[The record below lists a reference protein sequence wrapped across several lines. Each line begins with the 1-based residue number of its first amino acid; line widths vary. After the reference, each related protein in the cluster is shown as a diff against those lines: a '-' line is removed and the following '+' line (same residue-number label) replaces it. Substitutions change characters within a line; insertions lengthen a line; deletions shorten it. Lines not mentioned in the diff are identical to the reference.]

1 MNALHASIALPAATD
16 GTLALINHESIL
28 DRCWQT
34 IDLNPD
40 RLGIAAQVI
49 DEEYR
54 RSHFLGD
61 ASALDRLLTLSET
74 LLEQC
79 AESGEAYVLAAQIA
93 SLVHKFD
100 QATQYLVRAK
110 NLGAPAHSLLR
121 QQLSIAHATGHN
133 WRDVFDTRLRLSVQ
147 SPNLQNLVALGA
159 LYAEMGLYQE
169 AEHSYLRAI
178 AEDREH
184 SPFSLAWAC
193 FQLGV
198 LFGET
203 LEPAQPT
210 TAQYWY
216 EQALSYMPPYTHA
229 RVHLAELHLDAGRL
243 DTALTLLLPI
253 QDSEDSEVS
262 WRLAQLYE
270 QKGEV
275 HEASHHLARTHRSFE
290 RALDRHELAF
300 ADHAVGFYLEEGDNP
315 EKALQLALLNLDN
328 RPTLRAFELSHE
340 AALACEQQA
349 LAQSLANRATLQW
362 SHLPAF
368 AHSNLSSAKN
378 PPLNSELSAEPNS
391 ELSSAANAALTPNSQ
406 NSTLFF
412 STTRAKA

>member
-1 MNALHASIALPAATD
+1 MSVRHCVIALPAATD
-16 GTLALINHESIL
+16 GALALINHESIL

-34 IDLNPD
+34 IDLHPD
-40 RLGIAAQVI
+40 RLGIAAQLI

-74 LLEQC
+74 LLHEG
-79 AESGEAYVLAAQIA
+79 AEVGEAYVLAAQIA

-100 QATQYLVRAK
+100 QATQYLVQAK
-110 NLGAPAHSLLR
+110 KLGASAHTLLR
-121 QQLSIAHATGHN
+121 QQLSIDHAIGHN
-133 WRDVFDTRLRLSVQ
+133 WKDVFDTRLRLSVQ

-169 AEHSYLRAI
+169 AEDSYLRAI

-203 LEPAQPT
+203 LEPAQPA

-216 EQALSYMPPYTHA
+216 EQALSYMPTYTHA

-243 DTALTLLLPI
+243 DIALDLLLPI
-253 QDSEDSEVS
+253 QDCEDPEVS

-270 QKGEV
+270 HKGEAR
-275 HEASHHLARTHRSFE
+275 EASHHLARTQKSFE
-290 RALDRHELAF
+290 RVLDRHELAF
-300 ADHAVGFYLEEGDNP
+300 ADHAVDFYLQEGNNP

-328 RPTLRAFELSHE
+328 RATLRAFELSHE
-340 AALACEQQA
+340 AALACRQQR
-349 LAQSLANRATLQW
+349 LAQSLADRAASQW
-362 SHLPAF
+362 GHLPAF
-368 AHSNLSSAKN
+368 ERSDLSLVAIPPLNSAHSA
-378 PPLNSELSAEPNS
+378 PLNSELS
-391 ELSSAANAALTPNSQ
+391 SATNASATPTSQ
-406 NSTLFF
+406 NSTSSF
-412 STTRAKA
+412 STT

>member
-1 MNALHASIALPAATD
+1 MSVQHSAIALPAATD

-34 IDLNPD
+34 IDLHPD
-40 RLGIAAQVI
+40 RLGIAAQLI

-74 LLEQC
+74 LLQQGT
-79 AESGEAYVLAAQIA
+79 ESGEAYVLAAQIA

-100 QATQYLVRAK
+100 QATQYLVQAK

-121 QQLSIAHATGHN
+121 QQLSIDHAIGHN
-133 WRDVFDTRLRLSVQ
+133 WKDVFDTRLRLSVQ

-169 AEHSYLRAI
+169 AEDSYLRAI

-203 LEPAQPT
+203 LEPAQPA

-216 EQALSYMPPYTHA
+216 EQALSYMPIYRHA

-243 DTALTLLLPI
+243 DTALNLLLPI
-253 QDSEDSEVS
+253 QDSEDPEVS

-275 HEASHHLARTHRSFE
+275 HEASHYLARTHHSFE
-290 RALDRHELAF
+290 NVLVRHELAF
-300 ADHAVGFYLEEGDNP
+300 ADHAVDFYLEEGDNP

-328 RPTLRAFELSHE
+328 RATLRAFELSHE
-340 AALACEQQA
+340 AALACGQQA
-349 LAQSLANRATLQW
+349 LVQSLADRAALQW
-362 SHLPAF
+362 GHLPAF
-368 AHSNLSSAKN
+368 AHSAFS
-378 PPLNSELSAEPNS
+378 
-391 ELSSAANAALTPNSQ
+391 
-406 NSTLFF
+406 F
-412 STTRAKA
+412 STT

>member
-1 MNALHASIALPAATD
+1 LPAATD

-34 IDLNPD
+34 IDLHPD
-40 RLGIAAQVI
+40 RLGIAVQLI

-74 LLEQC
+74 LLQQC

-100 QATQYLVRAK
+100 QATQYLVQAK
-110 NLGAPAHSLLR
+110 NLGAPAHRLLR
-121 QQLSIAHATGHN
+121 QQLSIDHAIGHN
-133 WRDVFDTRLRLSVQ
+133 WKDVFDTRLHLSEQ

-169 AEHSYLRAI
+169 AEQSYLRAI

-203 LEPAQPT
+203 LEPAQPA

-216 EQALSYMPPYTHA
+216 EQALSYMPTYTHA
-229 RVHLAELHLDAGRL
+229 RVHLAELHLDAGRFNIAL
-243 DTALTLLLPI
+243 DLLLPI
-253 QDSEDSEVS
+253 QDSEDPEVS

-270 QKGEV
+270 HKGEAR
-275 HEASHHLARTHRSFE
+275 EASHHLARTQKSFE
-290 RALDRHELAF
+290 RVLGRHELAF
-300 ADHAVGFYLEEGDNP
+300 ADHAVDFYLQEGNNP

-328 RPTLRAFELSHE
+328 RATLRAFELSHE
-340 AALACEQQA
+340 AALAARQTP
-349 LAQSLANRATLQW
+349 LAQTLADRAAVKW
-362 SHLPAF
+362 GHLPAF
-368 AHSNLSSAKN
+368 GHSALKSVGSSI
-378 PPLNSELSAEPNS
+378 
-391 ELSSAANAALTPNSQ
+391 
-406 NSTLFF
+406 
-412 STTRAKA
+412 

>member
-1 MNALHASIALPAATD
+1 MNAPHASIALPAATD
-16 GTLALINHESIL
+16 GALAVINHESIL

-40 RLGIAAQVI
+40 RLGIAAQLI

-61 ASALDRLLTLSET
+61 ANALDRLLTLSET
-74 LLEQC
+74 LLQQNVQ
-79 AESGEAYVLAAQIA
+79 SGEAYVLAAQIA

-100 QATQYLVRAK
+100 QATQYLVQAK

-121 QQLSIAHATGHN
+121 QQLSIAHATGRN
-133 WRDVFDTRLRLSVQ
+133 WNDVFDTRLRLSVQ

-159 LYAEMGLYQE
+159 LYAEIGLYPE
-169 AEHSYLRAI
+169 AERSYLRAI

-203 LEPAQPT
+203 LEPAQP
-210 TAQYWY
+210 ASAKYWY

-229 RVHLAELHLDAGRL
+229 RVHLAELHLEAGRL
-243 DTALTLLLPI
+243 DTALNLLQPI
-253 QDSEDSEVS
+253 QHSEDPEVS
-262 WRLAQLYE
+262 WRMAQIYA
-270 QKGEV
+270 QKGEA

-290 RALDRHELAF
+290 RVLERHELAF
-300 ADHAVGFYLEEGDNP
+300 ADHAVDFYLEEGDDP
-315 EKALQLALLNLDN
+315 EKALQLALLNLNN

-340 AALACEQQA
+340 AALAYEQQT
-349 LAQSLANRATLQW
+349 LAQSLANHAALQW

-368 AHSNLSSAKN
+368 AHSNLSSA
-378 PPLNSELSAEPNS
+378 
-391 ELSSAANAALTPNSQ
+391 ANAALTPTSQ

>member
-1 MNALHASIALPAATD
+1 MNTAHASITLPAATD

-34 IDLNPD
+34 IELHPD
-40 RLGIAAQVI
+40 RLGIAAQLI

-61 ASALDRLLTLSET
+61 AAALDRLLTLSET
-74 LLEQC
+74 LLQNC
-79 AESGEAYVLAAQIA
+79 SESGEAYVLAAQIA

-110 NLGAPAHSLLR
+110 ELGAPAHSLLR
-121 QQLSIAHATGHN
+121 QQLSIDHAIGHN
-133 WRDVFDTRLRLSVQ
+133 WKDVFATRLRLSVQ
-147 SPNLQNLVALGA
+147 NPSLQNLVALGA

-169 AEHSYLRAI
+169 AEQSYLRAI
-178 AEDREH
+178 TEDREH

-203 LEPAQPT
+203 LEPAQPA

-216 EQALSYMPPYTHA
+216 EQALSYMPLYTHA

-243 DTALTLLLPI
+243 GTALDLLLPI
-253 QDSEDSEVS
+253 QDNEDPEVS

-270 QKGEV
+270 QKGEA
-275 HEASHHLARTHRSFE
+275 HEASQHLARTLRNFE
-290 RALDRHELAF
+290 HVLSLHELAF
-300 ADHAVGFYLEEGDNP
+300 ADHAVAFYLEEGDNP
-315 EKALQLALLNLDN
+315 EKALQLAMLNLDN
-328 RPTLRAFELSHE
+328 RATLRAFELSHE
-340 AALACEQQA
+340 AAQACGQQA
-349 LAQSLANRATLQW
+349 LAKSLADRALTQW
-362 SHLPAF
+362 GHLPAF
-368 AHSNLSSAKN
+368 AHSNVNSARKPSLSSAQGATLTSASQH
-378 PPLNSELSAEPNS
+378 PTLS
-391 ELSSAANAALTPNSQ
+391 
-406 NSTLFF
+406 F
-412 STTRAKA
+412 STTRAEV

>member
-1 MNALHASIALPAATD
+1 MNVLRASVTLPAATD
-16 GTLALINHESIL
+16 GALALINHESIL

-34 IDLNPD
+34 IDRHPE
-40 RLGIAAQVI
+40 RLGIAAQLI

-61 ASALDRLLTLSET
+61 TSALDRLLALSET
-74 LLEQC
+74 LLQQC
-79 AESGEAYVLAAQIA
+79 AKSGEAYVLAAQIA

-100 QATQYLVRAK
+100 QATQYLVQAK
-110 NLGAPAHSLLR
+110 DLGAPAHTLLR
-121 QQLSIAHATGHN
+121 QQLSIDHAIGHN
-133 WRDVFDTRLRLSVQ
+133 WKDVFDTRLHLSEQ

-159 LYAEMGLYQE
+159 LYAEMGLYPE
-169 AEHSYLRAI
+169 AERSYMRAI

-203 LEPAQPT
+203 LEPAQPA

-243 DTALTLLLPI
+243 DTALNVLLPI
-253 QDSEDSEVS
+253 QDSEDPEVS

-270 QKGEV
+270 QKGEAR
-275 HEASHHLARTHRSFE
+275 EASHHLARTQQSFE
-290 RALDRHELAF
+290 RVLGRHELAF
-300 ADHAVGFYLEEGDNP
+300 ADHAVDFYLEEGDNP
-315 EKALQLALLNLDN
+315 EKALQLATLNLNN
-328 RPTLRAFELSHE
+328 RATLRAFELSHE
-340 AALACEQQA
+340 AALACGQQL
-349 LAQSLANRATLQW
+349 LAQSLADRAALQW
-362 SHLPAF
+362 GHLPAF
-368 AHSNLSSAKN
+368 EHSNLSLVAIPSPNSA
-378 PPLNSELSAEPNS
+378 LSAALNS
-391 ELSSAANAALTPNSQ
+391 ELSSAANASATPTSQ
-406 NSTLFF
+406 NSISSF
-412 STTRAKA
+412 STI

>member
-1 MNALHASIALPAATD
+1 MQHAAIALPAATD
-16 GTLALINHESIL
+16 GAVAVINHESIL

-34 IDLNPD
+34 IDLHPD
-40 RLGIAAQVI
+40 RLGIAAQLI

-61 ASALDRLLTLSET
+61 ASALDRLLTLSDT
-74 LLEQC
+74 LLQQC

-100 QATQYLVRAK
+100 QAAQYLVQAK
-110 NLGAPAHSLLR
+110 KLGASAHGLLR
-121 QQLSIAHATGHN
+121 QQLAIDHAIGHN
-133 WRDVFDTRLRLSVQ
+133 WKDVFDTRLRISVQ

-159 LYAEMGLYQE
+159 LYAEMGLYPE
-169 AEHSYLRAI
+169 AERSYLRAI

-203 LEPAQPT
+203 LEPAQPAS
-210 TAQYWY
+210 AQYWY

-243 DTALTLLLPI
+243 DTALNLLLPI
-253 QDSEDSEVS
+253 QDSEDPEVS

-275 HEASHHLARTHRSFE
+275 HKTSHYLARTLKSFE
-290 RALDRHELAF
+290 RLLSGHVLAF
-300 ADHAVGFYLEEGDNP
+300 ADHAVDFYLEEGDNP
-315 EKALQLALLNLDN
+315 AKALQLALLNLDN
-328 RPTLRAFELSHE
+328 RATLRAFELSHE
-340 AALACEQQA
+340 AALACEQLA
-349 LAQSLANRATLQW
+349 LAQSLADRAKMQW
-362 SHLPAF
+362 GHLPAF
-368 AHSNLSSAKN
+368 AHSK
-378 PPLNSELSAEPNS
+378 LNSAAISPIPSTLS
-391 ELSSAANAALTPNSQ
+391 AALTPTSQ
-406 NSTLFF
+406 NSTVSFF
-412 STTRAKA
+412 TTQARA

>member
-1 MNALHASIALPAATD
+1 MNTPHFSITLPAATD
-16 GTLALINHESIL
+16 GALALINHESIL

-34 IDLNPD
+34 IDLHPD
-40 RLGIAAQVI
+40 RLGIVAQLI

-61 ASALDRLLTLSET
+61 ASALDRLLALSET
-74 LLEQC
+74 LLQHS
-79 AESGEAYVLAAQIA
+79 AKSGEAYVLAAQIA

-100 QATQYLVRAK
+100 QATQYLVQAK
-110 NLGAPAHSLLR
+110 NLGASAHSLLR
-121 QQLSIAHATGHN
+121 QQLSIDHAIGHN
-133 WRDVFDTRLRLSVQ
+133 WKAVFETRQRLSVQ
-147 SPNLQNLVALGA
+147 SPTLQNLVALGA

-178 AEDREH
+178 TEDRDH

-203 LEPAQPT
+203 LEPTQPA

-243 DTALTLLLPI
+243 DTALKLLLPI
-253 QDSEDSEVS
+253 QDSEDPEVS

-270 QKGEV
+270 QKGEA
-275 HEASHHLARTHRSFE
+275 HEANHHLARALRSFE
-290 RALDRHELAF
+290 RVLGRHELAF
-300 ADHAVGFYLEEGDNP
+300 ADHAVDFYLEEGDNP
-315 EKALQLALLNLDN
+315 EKALQLAMLNLDN
-328 RPTLRAFELSHE
+328 RATLRAFELSNE

-349 LAQSLANRATLQW
+349 FAQSLADRAIAQW
-362 SHLPAF
+362 GHLPAF
-368 AHSNLSSAKN
+368 AHSSLSSAAK
-378 PPLNSELSAEPNS
+378 PPLNSAPG
-391 ELSSAANAALTPNSQ
+391 AALTPTSQ
-406 NSTLFF
+406 HSTLSV
-412 STTRAKA
+412 STIRAEV

>member
-1 MNALHASIALPAATD
+1 VSVQHSVIALPAATD
-16 GTLALINHESIL
+16 GALALINHESIL

-34 IDLNPD
+34 IDLHPD
-40 RLGIAAQVI
+40 RLGIAAQLI

-61 ASALDRLLTLSET
+61 AGALDRLLALSET
-74 LLEQC
+74 LLQRG
-79 AESGEAYVLAAQIA
+79 AESSEAYVLAAQIA

-100 QATQYLVRAK
+100 QATQYLVQAK
-110 NLGAPAHSLLR
+110 KLGASAHSLLR
-121 QQLSIAHATGHN
+121 QQLSIDHAIGHN
-133 WRDVFDTRLRLSVQ
+133 WKDVFDTRLRLSVQ

-169 AEHSYLRAI
+169 AEDSYLRAI

-203 LEPAQPT
+203 LEPAQPA

-216 EQALSYMPPYTHA
+216 EQALTYMPPYTHA
-229 RVHLAELHLDAGRL
+229 RVHLAELHLDAERL
-243 DTALTLLLPI
+243 DTALNLLLPI
-253 QDSEDSEVS
+253 QDSEDPEVS

-270 QKGEV
+270 QKGEA
-275 HEASHHLARTHRSFE
+275 HAASHYLARTHHSFE
-290 RALDRHELAF
+290 NVLERHELAF
-300 ADHAVGFYLEEGDNP
+300 ADHAVDFYLEEGNNP

-328 RPTLRAFELSHE
+328 RATLRAFELSHE
-340 AALACEQQA
+340 AALACEQLA
-349 LAQSLANRATLQW
+349 LAQSLVDRAFTLW
-362 SHLPAF
+362 GHLPAF
-368 AHSNLSSAKN
+368 AHTNLSSVAIA
-378 PPLNSELSAEPNS
+378 PLNSELSS
-391 ELSSAANAALTPNSQ
+391 TANASATPTSQ
-406 NSTLFF
+406 NSTSSF
-412 STTRAKA
+412 STT

>member
-1 MNALHASIALPAATD
+1 VNTALASITLPAATD

-34 IDLNPD
+34 IDLHPG
-40 RLGIAAQVI
+40 RLGIAAQLI

-61 ASALDRLLTLSET
+61 AAALDRLLTLSET
-74 LLEQC
+74 LLQNC
-79 AESGEAYVLAAQIA
+79 SESGEAYVLAAQIA

-110 NLGAPAHSLLR
+110 ELGAPAHDLLR
-121 QQLSIAHATGHN
+121 QQLSIDHAIGHN
-133 WRDVFDTRLRLSVQ
+133 WKDVFDTRLRLSAQ
-147 SPNLQNLVALGA
+147 NPSLQNLVALGA

-169 AEHSYLRAI
+169 AENSYLRAI
-178 AEDREH
+178 TEDREH

-203 LEPAQPT
+203 LEPAQPA

-216 EQALSYMPPYTHA
+216 EQALSYMPRYTHA

-243 DTALTLLLPI
+243 GTALDLLLPI
-253 QDSEDSEVS
+253 QDNEDPEVS

-270 QKGEV
+270 QKGEA
-275 HEASHHLARTHRSFE
+275 HEASQHLARTQRNFE
-290 RALDRHELAF
+290 GVLSRHELAF
-300 ADHAVGFYLEEGDNP
+300 ADHAVDFYLEEGDNP
-315 EKALQLALLNLDN
+315 EKALQLAMLNLDN
-328 RPTLRAFELSHE
+328 RATLRAFELSHE
-340 AALACEQQA
+340 AALACGQESV
-349 LAQSLANRATLQW
+349 AQSLADRALAQW
-362 SHLPAF
+362 GHLPAF
-368 AHSNLSSAKN
+368 AHSNLSSAAK
-378 PPLNSELSAEPNS
+378 PPLNSAPS
-391 ELSSAANAALTPNSQ
+391 AALTTTPQ
-406 NSTLFF
+406 HSTLSFI
-412 STTRAKA
+412 TTRAEA